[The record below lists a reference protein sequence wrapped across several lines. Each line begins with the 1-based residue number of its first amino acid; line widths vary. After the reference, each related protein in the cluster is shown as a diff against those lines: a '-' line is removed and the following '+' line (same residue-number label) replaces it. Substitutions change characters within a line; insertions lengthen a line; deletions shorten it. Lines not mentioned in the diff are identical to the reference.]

1 MIPSR
6 RSSLVTGGLV
16 GLLGAATVQWP
27 LQAGPILTLP
37 VGLFLGLGTA
47 ACLWGIPRTRW
58 PDEGEQT
65 PGTREFGVIALA
77 GSLPAFA
84 ITPVGLLTDV
94 PLGTRVALMG
104 LVFGVGFTGF
114 GGYAAL
120 IVATHSRTSDE
131 VAFEES
137 GASSGSD

>member
-6 RSSLVTGGLV
+6 RSSLVAGAVVGLV
-16 GLLGAATVQWP
+16 AAAAVQWP
-27 LQAGPILTLP
+27 LGAGPILTLP
-37 VGLFLGLGTA
+37 VGLFLGLGTT

-58 PDEGEQT
+58 PGEDEGTQDA
-65 PGTREFGVIALA
+65 REFRLIVVA

-120 IVATHSRTSDE
+120 LVATHYRTGAALEFAPSD
-131 VAFEES
+131 
-137 GASSGSD
+137 SSPTD